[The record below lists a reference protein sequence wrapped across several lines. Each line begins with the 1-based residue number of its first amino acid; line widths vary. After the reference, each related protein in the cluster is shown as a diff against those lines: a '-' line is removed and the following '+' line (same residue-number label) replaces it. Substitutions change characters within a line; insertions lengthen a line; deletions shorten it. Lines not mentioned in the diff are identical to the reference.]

1 MQKTW
6 EVVFYN
12 YWLDL
17 IRVTYLFYNC
27 LVLQVNF
34 VRNQKSLMSFEK
46 KNLQVCLD
54 GQNLQVRITFLKK
67 EFLIPYYHNK
77 AEQSKNGFEKI
88 LTFFTLN
95 WGENT
100 ICAFFLSFKTL
111 GYLFA
116 LILAKIVSFDIYKH
130 SKVILQAYNIIFQ
143 THSSYKY

>member
-88 LTFFTLN
+88 LTFTILN

-100 ICAFFLSFKTL
+100 IYVLFSYLSKHQVTYLHSFWRKLFL
-111 GYLFA
+111 
-116 LILAKIVSFDIYKH
+116 LIFTSIAR
-130 SKVILQAYNIIFQ
+130 
-143 THSSYKY
+143 